1 MMNGKF
7 LIGALLGTSLLG
19 LAAPAGAQSQTFLDL
34 QAGLGYSTNPELRPD
49 GAGSGFGRVSAYGS
63 HSWNTERSY
72 TSLSAYVENN
82 TYFRRYGNRQ
92 LFRVAAD
99 SSFKASETV
108 NLSGSLGFSGDF
120 GAQLGSR
127 FFSVPQTLANEPPIV
142 VEAPLVLVTPDLA
155 AINQRQYR
163 LNGNLAASFVLSPR
177 ESLTASFGA
186 QRVTT
191 GGNGNGFDYN
201 QFDAATGY
209 SRQVNERWSFG
220 VQAVGSFADYSLG
233 RSILLY
239 GPQLTAA
246 AQLNE
251 NVDFRGSIGFLR
263 SEQDPGGLSSSS
275 SSTNLSLNGA
285 LCRNLEYERMCL
297 QAGRQA
303 QSSVLG
309 ASPVSTSLG
318 ADYYRRLN
326 ARDQIQASVGVT
338 TTGRVPE
345 LGLGRQTYFTAAS
358 SFDRKIS
365 DRLSAG
371 VNVLARRLNLAGP
384 DPKTD
389 VGGSIFIRNRFGS
402 VR

>member
-1 MMNGKF
+1 MRGKI

-19 LAAPAGAQSQTFLDL
+19 LAGPAGAQSQTFLDL

-49 GAGSGFGRVSAYGS
+49 GVGSGFGRVSAYGF
-63 HSWNTERSY
+63 HGWNTERSY
-72 TSLSAYVENN
+72 TSLSAYVENT
-82 TYFRRYGNRQ
+82 TYLRRYGNRQ
-92 LFRVAAD
+92 LFSLNAAT
-99 SSFKASETV
+99 SLKASETV
-108 NLSGSLGFSGDF
+108 NLSGGVGFSGDF

-127 FFSVPQTLANEPPIV
+127 FYSVPQTLATEARIV
-142 VEAPLVLVTPDLA
+142 VEQPLVLVTPDLA

-163 LNGNLAASFVLSPR
+163 LSGNLGASFVLSPR
-177 ESLTASFGA
+177 DSVTTSLGA
-186 QRVTT
+186 QRVFA
-191 GGNGNGFDYN
+191 GGNANGLDYN
-201 QFDAATGY
+201 QLDGSAGY

-220 VQAVGSFADYSLG
+220 AQAVASYADYSIG

-263 SEQDPGGLSSSS
+263 SEQDGGALGGKS
-275 SSTNLSLNGA
+275 SSTNLALSGA
-285 LCRNLEYERMCL
+285 LCRNLEFERMCV

-309 ASPVSTSLG
+309 ASPISTTLG
-318 ADYYRRLN
+318 ASYYRKLN
-326 ARDQIQASVGVT
+326 ARDQIQASLGVT

-345 LGLGRQTYFTAAS
+345 LGLGRQSFYSAAT
-358 SFDRKIS
+358 SFDRKVS

-371 VNVLARRLNLAGP
+371 VTVAARRLNLAGP